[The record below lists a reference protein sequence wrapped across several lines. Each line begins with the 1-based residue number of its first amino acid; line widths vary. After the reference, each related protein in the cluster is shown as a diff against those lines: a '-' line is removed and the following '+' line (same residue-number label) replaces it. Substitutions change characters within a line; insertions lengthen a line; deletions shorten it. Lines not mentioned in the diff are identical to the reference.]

1 VASAPLRRARVVH
14 LTGITPALGD
24 NPRRLVERALDEAT
38 TVSFDVNYRATL
50 WSASSARAFVE
61 SVLPRLRYL
70 FLGAAEAQTLFGF
83 GGDAEVALDALA
95 LRAPRA
101 TIALLQGDEGC
112 LVLDHGR
119 FIRPRLRPRVQ
130 VVDSIGAGDA
140 FVGGFLWATLSG
152 RTIED
157 VVDVATAVAA
167 LKCSTWGDIALVRAR
182 DVDDL
187 IAGGP
192 DVRR

>member
-1 VASAPLRRARVVH
+1 MRIAC
-14 LTGITPALGD
+14 D
-24 NPRRLVERALDEAT
+24 
-38 TVSFDVNYRATL
+38 
-50 WSASSARAFVE
+50 
-61 SVLPRLRYL
+61 
-70 FLGAAEAQTLFGF
+70 AAEAHTLFGL
-83 GGDAEVALDALA
+83 GGDAEAALDALA
-95 LRAPRA
+95 RRAPKA

-112 LVLDHGR
+112 LVLDQGR
-119 FIRPRLRPRVQ
+119 VIRPRVRPRVQ

-152 RTIED
+152 RKIED